1 MRFRPYLLQ
10 DNKNE
15 TRDDEMVRN
24 SRKQAKAIAI
34 KPDAKALT
42 TLKWLFAAAGI
53 AAGIAAAIA
62 LAGAAHA
69 APTHDGNWK
78 VTIITEAGNCD
89 PAYSYP
95 VKVVGGV
102 VSYGGDGSFQISG
115 KVAEAGTVSVAITRG
130 EQRADASGKLAGNS
144 GSGQWTGKSSTTAC
158 SGRWEALREG

>member
-1 MRFRPYLLQ
+1 
-10 DNKNE
+10 
-15 TRDDEMVRN
+15 MVRN

-42 TLKWLFAAAGI
+42 KLKWLFAAAGI
-53 AAGIAAAIA
+53 AAAIA
-62 LAGAAHA
+62 LAGVAHA

-95 VKVVGGV
+95 VKVSGGV
-102 VSYGGDGSFQISG
+102 VSYGGGDGSFQISG
-115 KVAEAGTVSVAITRG
+115 KVAEAGTVSVAITHG

-144 GSGQWTGKSSTTAC
+144 GSGQWTGKSSTTTC

>member
-53 AAGIAAAIA
+53 AAAIA
-62 LAGAAHA
+62 LA
-69 APTHDGNWK
+69 
-78 VTIITEAGNCD
+78 
-89 PAYSYP
+89 
-95 VKVVGGV
+95 VG
-102 VSYGGDGSFQISG
+102 
-115 KVAEAGTVSVAITRG
+115 
-130 EQRADASGKLAGNS
+130 
-144 GSGQWTGKSSTTAC
+144 
-158 SGRWEALREG
+158 